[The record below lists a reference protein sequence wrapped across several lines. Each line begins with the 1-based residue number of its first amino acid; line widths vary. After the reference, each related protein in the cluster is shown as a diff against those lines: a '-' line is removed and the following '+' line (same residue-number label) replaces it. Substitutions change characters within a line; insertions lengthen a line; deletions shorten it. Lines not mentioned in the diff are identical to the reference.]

1 MMNYV
6 IKNQVDTNS
15 YVLIQGAEYRTW
27 KNANSKLGTISFV
40 GLFDNNPSNMHD
52 GWYRGGTIVLKTD
65 IESQTSVN
73 EDWFP
78 IHLIRKSEVE
88 AFYDYYVTMVIHGFE
103 VYFEAEGD
111 SALSICTDDIFPE
124 YIILSHSGY
133 QLEMTSVQSDVL
145 MTIPQCE
152 VVVKTY
158 GDHYYGYD
166 SYTLIPKRYIDKII
180 LRRRY
185 LKTDNIETSLKKEYT
200 GKEDVYELDLKNPDP
215 DILNLMEKIGVF
227 IPYVDLSVYKERFY
241 FKEFVERHNVRYEFI
256 DGSLFMQCEDFVI
269 IVRLNEENA
278 FYGEKSLFCF
288 TSDEKVCSVE
298 SVIYDASRGKM
309 ELSLD
314 KNSDI
319 AALKHMVF
327 GCPVDSEEY
336 KKKHKDSVE
345 SRFVEMI
352 YLLDRFIYGN
362 DKLNELEIFK
372 KPITVNKE
380 FYRVH
385 KSEFDQFL
393 NGKQLDKSD
402 NK

>member
-88 AFYDYYVTMVIHGFE
+88 AFYDYYVTMVINGYEVKFE
-103 VYFEAEGD
+103 KEADCFLWSMTE
-111 SALSICTDDIFPE
+111 IFPE
-124 YIILSHSGY
+124 YVILSHSGY
-133 QLEMTSVQSDVL
+133 TLELTDIQKEIL
-145 MTIPQCE
+145 KTIPQSE
-152 VVVKTY
+152 VIEKS
-158 GDHYYGYD
+158 GGSHYDGYD
-166 SYTLIPKRYIDKII
+166 SYTFIPKRYIEKII

-185 LKTDNIETSLKKEYT
+185 LKTDNIEKSLKKEYT

-215 DILNLMEKIGVF
+215 DILSLMEKKGV
-227 IPYVDLSVYKERFY
+227 ICPYVNLSIYKEKFY
-241 FKEFVERHNVRYEFI
+241 FKEFVERHNIRYEFI

-269 IVRLNEENA
+269 IVRLNEENE
-278 FYGEKSLFCF
+278 FYGEKTLFCSPSEE
-288 TSDEKVCSVE
+288 TVYYCEM
-298 SVIYDASRGKM
+298 VILDAAGGR
-309 ELSLD
+309 LD
-314 KNSDI
+314 PFPDNIEDI
-319 AALKHMVF
+319 SALKHLVF